1 MRWVPKLQLSIGS
14 SFNKEQLVWWIS
26 GSWSTRGK
34 LAGDI
39 GRSVFCCLMSFL
51 DTTATSSSH
60 FPSAVGIFQVSC
72 CLRNWWTEYTSL
84 ASTSQQ
90 QPANGHHLPNHKVIL
105 YGNSILWPSRYCSSP
120 NLLASWCAAMT
131 AMTVQLAVIGKA
143 ARAQRREGPRVP
155 YASWQISPWGRNWT
169 YWTNYVLSLMF
180 CLCYSILFICQ
191 SFHVW
196 CCLAQRSSQERTM
209 KELLHRNYHRECNF
223 WRCLK
228 ADLNRHHFLTQK
240 LHQPP
245 QLKYMRS
252 KPDPWFLLLTCPFFP
267 LIFVVQSSQAH
278 VDRSFHCHPS
288 LKALMDLLP
297 ALSGQCSEVPSTWAW
312 RKSTNIFLRWKQVE
326 TKAPKS
332 YQGISTKINK
342 MFIIVLRTRP

>member
-131 AMTVQLAVIGKA
+131 
-143 ARAQRREGPRVP
+143 
-155 YASWQISPWGRNWT
+155 
-169 YWTNYVLSLMF
+169 
-180 CLCYSILFICQ
+180 
-191 SFHVW
+191 
-196 CCLAQRSSQERTM
+196 
-209 KELLHRNYHRECNF
+209 
-223 WRCLK
+223 
-228 ADLNRHHFLTQK
+228 
-240 LHQPP
+240 
-245 QLKYMRS
+245 
-252 KPDPWFLLLTCPFFP
+252 
-267 LIFVVQSSQAH
+267 
-278 VDRSFHCHPS
+278 DRSARCCHWQSVPGH
-288 LKALMDLLP
+288 KGER
-297 ALSGQCSEVPSTWAW
+297 GQGCHMHHNKYHLGEGTEPTW
-312 RKSTNIFLRWKQVE
+312 
-326 TKAPKS
+326 TK
-332 YQGISTKINK
+332 
-342 MFIIVLRTRP
+342 